1 MLCRRSNDVLFIG
14 QVKSA
19 LLQVGINLLD
29 VPTPQGVSDD
39 GQSEVE
45 MLHIILIAVSVVLGA
60 ILAALIVFFTVR
72 ERSLTRQLR
81 ALSMP
86 VYEPDAIDAVAKPPN
101 TNAFAVE
108 SAANNL
114 RSLGTADVNDLN
126 MKSAYADLD
135 NPNIVIF
142 DNLRYAYF
150 EFKSINFT
158 CNYVCYCHLCF
169 SLISGSSSHSEFVGI
184 EDDPTFISKDF
195 SAVRSRNA

>member
-29 VPTPQGVSDD
+29 VPTPQGVSD

-45 MLHIILIAVSVVLGA
+45 ILHIILIAVSVVLGA

-158 CNYVCYCHLCF
+158 CILLP
-169 SLISGSSSHSEFVGI
+169 SLL
-184 EDDPTFISKDF
+184 
-195 SAVRSRNA
+195 